1 MSLPGGPGAT
11 QAWKSHVTAVCNAP
25 PTQYPV
31 PASGV
36 PRYKSPPNQESQR
49 HAPTRFVWSIQ
60 SPPSRCPP
68 PSRCGLK
75 PGIIFPVSTVGRHPA
90 ALPLH
95 QTQGRMSQQRRF
107 IRRRK
112 PAGALRA
119 ASMLVQEKELVWS
132 PVHRLIHLFVS
143 LLLPKRHCWPLT
155 TRAVPKLK

>member
-1 MSLPGGPGAT
+1 MLRRMQGGQHRGRGAASGGALPPGHPPTSRNAQARCQGMSLPGGPGAT

-68 PSRCGLK
+68 VQVRSKTRGH
-75 PGIIFPVSTVGRHPA
+75 FPC
-90 ALPLH
+90 
-95 QTQGRMSQQRRF
+95 
-107 IRRRK
+107 K
-112 PAGALRA
+112 
-119 ASMLVQEKELVWS
+119 
-132 PVHRLIHLFVS
+132 
-143 LLLPKRHCWPLT
+143 HCWPAPSGT
-155 TRAVPKLK
+155 PPSSDTGKNVPAKTFH